1 MARILIIDDEEPIRF
16 SLRGILE
23 DEGYEV
29 LEAATAE
36 EGLEVADAER
46 PDLVFL
52 DIWLPG
58 MDGLTAQ
65 ARLKGNHPDLP
76 VVMISGH
83 GTIETAVSAIQ
94 QGAYDF
100 IEKPLSLEKVV
111 IVAARALEAG
121 SLRRENQVLRT
132 VLPEQDELIGQS
144 PVMLKFQELLARV
157 APTDVWVLLTGE
169 NGTGK
174 ELAARALHAGSRRA
188 DAPMIAV
195 NCAAIPEELIESELF
210 GHEKGAFT
218 SADQARAGRFEM
230 ANNGTLFLDEIGDM
244 SLKTQAK
251 ILRILQEQSFER
263 VGGTRTIKV
272 DVRVIAATN
281 KNLEEAIAAGTFRE
295 DLYYRLRVVPL
306 HLPPLRER
314 GGDLDLLL
322 AAFTERLCRVHA
334 CKAPVY
340 APETMERLRRYPWPG
355 NVRELRNFAE
365 RMVILF
371 GGKTVLPVDLPPEMT
386 PQGKPEPSA
395 EAASAACEPAFLPQ
409 SAVLGPDLDF
419 KKARAVFE
427 ALYLEAKLHE
437 CGGNITRLAETIGLE
452 RSYLHRKLKG
462 YGISSSSAPVAHVS
476 AMRKKAPPEP
486 TNTKAL
492 GKNRTGFKAGREK
505 PFLWEFF
512 SPFPNASS
520 QRSVYNGIA
529 FSGRRAGKLV
539 GGRGDRVPVGRRETG
554 KSLPR
559 IAGRR
564 AVDVHRAGDARL
576 PREKRRNGPPLRPAR
591 TPSVPRRRGRPR
603 QTRRADVYGNA

>member
-1 MARILIIDDEEPIRF
+1 
-16 SLRGILE
+16 
-23 DEGYEV
+23 
-29 LEAATAE
+29 
-36 EGLEVADAER
+36 
-46 PDLVFL
+46 
-52 DIWLPG
+52 
-58 MDGLTAQ
+58 
-65 ARLKGNHPDLP
+65 
-76 VVMISGH
+76 
-83 GTIETAVSAIQ
+83 
-94 QGAYDF
+94 
-100 IEKPLSLEKVV
+100 
-111 IVAARALEAG
+111 
-121 SLRRENQVLRT
+121 
-132 VLPEQDELIGQS
+132 
-144 PVMLKFQELLARV
+144 
-157 APTDVWVLLTGE
+157 
-169 NGTGK
+169 
-174 ELAARALHAGSRRA
+174 
-188 DAPMIAV
+188 MIAV

-427 ALYLEAKLHE
+427 ARYLEAKLHE

-462 YGISSSSAPVAHVS
+462 YGISS
-476 AMRKKAPPEP
+476 E
-486 TNTKAL
+486 
-492 GKNRTGFKAGREK
+492 
-505 PFLWEFF
+505 
-512 SPFPNASS
+512 
-520 QRSVYNGIA
+520 
-529 FSGRRAGKLV
+529 
-539 GGRGDRVPVGRRETG
+539 
-554 KSLPR
+554 
-559 IAGRR
+559 
-564 AVDVHRAGDARL
+564 
-576 PREKRRNGPPLRPAR
+576 
-591 TPSVPRRRGRPR
+591 
-603 QTRRADVYGNA
+603 

>member
-314 GGDLDLLL
+314 RGDLEQMHP
-322 AAFTERLCRVHA
+322 AFTERLCRQHP

-340 APETMERLRRYPWPG
+340 APETMERLHHYPWPG

-409 SAVLGPDLDF
+409 SAVLDPDLDF

-427 ALYLEAKLHE
+427 ARYLEAKLHE

-462 YGISSSSAPVAHVS
+462 YGISS
-476 AMRKKAPPEP
+476 E
-486 TNTKAL
+486 
-492 GKNRTGFKAGREK
+492 
-505 PFLWEFF
+505 
-512 SPFPNASS
+512 
-520 QRSVYNGIA
+520 
-529 FSGRRAGKLV
+529 
-539 GGRGDRVPVGRRETG
+539 
-554 KSLPR
+554 
-559 IAGRR
+559 
-564 AVDVHRAGDARL
+564 
-576 PREKRRNGPPLRPAR
+576 
-591 TPSVPRRRGRPR
+591 
-603 QTRRADVYGNA
+603 

>member
-83 GTIETAVSAIQ
+83 GTIETAVSALQ

-281 KNLEEAIAAGTFRE
+281 RNLREEVSEGRFRE
-295 DLYYRLRVVPL
+295 DLYYRLNVIGVEVPS
-306 HLPPLRER
+306 LRER
-314 GGDLDLLL
+314 REDIPVLATAFLERFALANRKEIKGFTPQAMDALL
-322 AAFTERLCRVHA
+322 
-334 CKAPVY
+334 KY
-340 APETMERLRRYPWPG
+340 SWPG
-355 NVRELRNFAE
+355 NVRELENAVE
-365 RMVILF
+365 RAAILCL
-371 GGKTVLPVDLPPEMT
+371 GEYISERELPM
-386 PQGKPEPSA
+386 
-395 EAASAACEPAFLPQ
+395 
-409 SAVLGPDLDF
+409 AV
-419 KKARAVFE
+419 
-427 ALYLEAKLHE
+427 
-437 CGGNITRLAETIGLE
+437 
-452 RSYLHRKLKG
+452 
-462 YGISSSSAPVAHVS
+462 SSAP
-476 AMRKKAPPEP
+476 KNNDAPTLAELQGAAGEEP
-486 TNTKAL
+486 ISMTLDEMERAAILRTLQDTGDNKSEAARRL
-492 GKNRTGFKAGREK
+492 GITRATLHNK
-505 PFLWEFF
+505 L
-512 SPFPNASS
+512 
-520 QRSVYNGIA
+520 
-529 FSGRRAGKLV
+529 RRY
-539 GGRGDRVPVGRRETG
+539 DME
-554 KSLPR
+554 
-559 IAGRR
+559 
-564 AVDVHRAGDARL
+564 
-576 PREKRRNGPPLRPAR
+576 
-591 TPSVPRRRGRPR
+591 
-603 QTRRADVYGNA
+603 